1 MAYQQLSLDKYKET
15 ASLITRLKEF
25 KKPLTFS
32 EKISLAKLEEANE
45 SYKTAVIDKNTT
57 LSSLDEKTDA
67 VNTTSDNL
75 DWVLAKLRLSEGIAS
90 DNESDIYVV
99 LGGTRQSEIV
109 AKQQQTIADKKKVAE
124 AKKKV
129 DVETDKNPPK

>member
-15 ASLITRLKEF
+15 ASMITRLKEF

-45 SYKTAVIDKNTT
+45 SYKAAVIDKNTA
-57 LSSLDEKTDA
+57 LSLLDEKTDA

-99 LGGTRQSEIV
+99 LGGTRQSEII
-109 AKQQQTIADKKKVAE
+109 AKQQQTLLC
-124 AKKKV
+124 
-129 DVETDKNPPK
+129 

>member
-1 MAYQQLSLDKYKET
+1 M
-15 ASLITRLKEF
+15 
-25 KKPLTFS
+25 
-32 EKISLAKLEEANE
+32 
-45 SYKTAVIDKNTT
+45 
-57 LSSLDEKTDA
+57 SLDEKTDA